1 MKLLVISHKE
11 TWADPTSPT
20 GYSTIGGFPFQMSAI
35 SQLFNE
41 TTLLVL
47 ERASPLPSGAQHL
60 TSRSLRVMTLPEP
73 RGRDIERKLRLLT
86 WIPRHLPF
94 IWRSVRAADAVHAPV
109 PGDLGTIGILVA
121 LMQKKCLFVRHCGR
135 WGKKNTLADRFLL
148 FLLERI
154 AGGRN
159 VVLATGGDDQP
170 PSQRNPSIHWI
181 FATSLRRDDMASIHP
196 AKSWQTGDRLK
207 LITVGALNEVKNTT
221 ALIQALSIVLKHVP
235 NCHLELIGS
244 GHLYQM
250 LFEQAQTL
258 KLMDSLTFLGNLSH
272 QDVLEFLSR
281 SHIFLLPSHSEGF
294 PKALLEAMAAGLP
307 VVASSVSVI
316 PYLLGKY
323 QCGILLNKPDAENVA
338 KAVLQMI
345 ANPQQM
351 KRMGD
356 NARKAAEGYTLEKWG
371 EQIRHELESAWKIKL
386 RKHQPG
392 TTAK

>member
-35 SQLFNE
+35 SQMFDE

-60 TSRSLRVMTLPEP
+60 TGRSLRVMTLPEP
-73 RGRDIERKLRLLT
+73 RGRDLERKLRLLT
-86 WIPRHLPF
+86 WLPRHLPF

-121 LMQKKCLFVRHCGR
+121 LMQKKRLFVRHCGR
-135 WGKKNTLADRFLL
+135 WGKKDTLADRFLL

-154 AGGRN
+154 AGERN
-159 VVLATGGDDQP
+159 VVLATGGDNQP

-181 FATSLRRDDMASIHP
+181 FASSLRRDDMVSIRP
-196 AKSWQTGDRLK
+196 AEPWGIGDRLK
-207 LITVGALNEVKNTT
+207 LITVGAFNEVKNT
-221 ALIQALSIVLKHVP
+221 AVLIQALSIVLKHVP

-323 QCGILLNKPDAENVA
+323 KCGILLNRPDAENVA
-338 KAVLQMI
+338 EAVLQMI
-345 ANPQQM
+345 ANPQQV

-371 EQIRHELESAWKIKL
+371 EQIRHELESAWRIKL

-392 TTAK
+392 TTTK